1 MLYSLLTEIV
11 FNRWSVHSLNIFDY
25 IHIALIGWKAFD
37 SRLTKWF
44 LLNNVFCFKLR
55 FFIVRIHFQ
64 EITDSDSSRPTFP
77 EFVVFIV
84 VVLVHRRSQSDVDCQ
99 EGKVTFVRLLN
110 SWHHSRREI
119 NWFCCIYI
127 FFKDI

>member
-25 IHIALIGWKAFD
+25 IHIALIGWKAFE
-37 SRLTKWF
+37 SRLTKLF
-44 LLNNVFCFKLR
+44 LLNSLFCFKLR

-84 VVLVHRRSQSDVDCQ
+84 VVLVRRRSQSDVDCQ
-99 EGKVTFVRLLN
+99 EGKVTFVRL
-110 SWHHSRREI
+110 SKSRHRWRREI
-119 NWFCCIYI
+119 NWFCYIY
-127 FFKDI
+127 FFNDI